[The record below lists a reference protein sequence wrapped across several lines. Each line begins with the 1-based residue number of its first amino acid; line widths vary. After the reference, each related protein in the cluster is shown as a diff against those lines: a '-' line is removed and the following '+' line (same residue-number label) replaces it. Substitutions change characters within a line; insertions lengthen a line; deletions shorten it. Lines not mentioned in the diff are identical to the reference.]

1 MLTIPLTFDLLIVD
15 LIYELETAEALC
27 AAVLKHIAD
36 DGVLYLMSK
45 SGRPGVAKVHRLLE
59 EAGSLALQDFVLEND
74 YGVTDVMLAT
84 FRPGPSQG

>member
-1 MLTIPLTFDLLIVD
+1 M
-15 LIYELETAEALC
+15 
-27 AAVLKHIAD
+27 
-36 DGVLYLMSK
+36 LYLSK
-45 SGRPGVAKVHRLLE
+45 TGRPGVAKLHRLLE